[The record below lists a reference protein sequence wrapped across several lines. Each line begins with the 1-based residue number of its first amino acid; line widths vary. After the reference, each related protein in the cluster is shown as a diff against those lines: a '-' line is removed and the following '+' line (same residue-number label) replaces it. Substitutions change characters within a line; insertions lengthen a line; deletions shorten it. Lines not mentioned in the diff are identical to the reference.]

1 MSPAVGHERP
11 ALHTGR
17 GGAIASLAAAM
28 LGGVAS
34 IWTILDR
41 GWVPF
46 DEGTLGQAAER
57 VLHGQLPHR
66 DFTDPYTGGLAGL
79 HALAMR
85 LFGVTLMAPRYALF
99 IGFVLW
105 LPALWWLAMR
115 WCGPRWAVA
124 ITIIGAWWSL
134 PIYPAA
140 MPSWYLLFIGTW
152 IVVAL
157 ERWQA
162 SKPGGRVRWLV
173 LAGGLC
179 GVAVLVK
186 QTGLYLVAG
195 TLLGILS
202 GDQADVR
209 ARWGDAK
216 PAGRTDPVVVI
227 LLAFLGACVLRLM
240 WGQIASGELLSEIL
254 PIFALL
260 TLAAL
265 REWRLT
271 DDTAAR
277 WKRLLRYAGIVLAA
291 AAIPVALF
299 LVPYASSGSLGMLYT
314 DAIGE
319 GAKRISTLHWAMRP
333 ALLLLIAATPVYAVL
348 ALELLSRNRRVFGV
362 LAIVSAVALLWF
374 SITTVAGYLS
384 LWFFGTSM
392 LPVGVGLVFVVG
404 YRAWRTQRA
413 ADPVL
418 LMLAGITAFQAL
430 NQFPFA
436 APTYFAYVAPLAIL
450 TAFAAAAQFAAVPRL
465 NAAALILAGF
475 AGIVLRVG
483 TLRNLGFYPLH
494 ADYTHRLAV
503 PRGGLR
509 VTAYDS
515 SRYKYLLD
523 LIAQHRGGGT
533 VYAGPELPEVYFL
546 SGQQSP
552 GRDSY
557 SLFASPVRDSTEL
570 PRLFGANAANV
581 IVIKRRPLFSPPLAD
596 DVYAWLSIRYPLGQ
610 RMDTLEVR
618 WRRAP

>member
-11 ALHTGR
+11 ASHTGR
-17 GGAIASLAAAM
+17 GEAFASLAAAM
-28 LGGVAS
+28 SGGMAS

-57 VLHGQLPHR
+57 VLRGQLPHR
-66 DFTDPYTGGLAGL
+66 DFTDPYTGGLAGV
-79 HALAMR
+79 HALAMH

-99 IGFVLW
+99 ISFVLW

-162 SKPGGRVRWLV
+162 SKPAGRVRWLV
-173 LAGGLC
+173 LAGALC
-179 GVAVLVK
+179 GASVLVK

-195 TLLGILS
+195 TLLGVLF

-209 ARWGDAK
+209 ARRDGAE
-216 PAGRTDPVVVI
+216 AGGRTDPVVI
-227 LLAFLGACVLRLM
+227 TLLTLLGACVLRLM
-240 WGQIASGELLSEIL
+240 WGQIGSGELLNEML
-254 PIFALL
+254 PIYALL

-271 DDTAAR
+271 GDMASR
-277 WKRLLRYAGIVLAA
+277 WKTLLRYAGVVIVAA
-291 AAIPVALF
+291 AVPVVLF
-299 LVPYASSGSLGMLYT
+299 LVPYASSGSLGVLYA

-319 GAKRISTLHWAMRP
+319 GAKRITALHWAMRP
-333 ALLLLIAATPVYAVL
+333 ALSLLILASPVYAVL
-348 ALELLSRNRRVFGV
+348 ALELLSAKRRTLGM
-362 LAIVSAVALLWF
+362 LAIAAAAVLVWF
-374 SITTVAGYLS
+374 SITTVTGYLS
-384 LWFFGTSM
+384 VWFFGTSM
-392 LPVGVGLVFVVG
+392 LPVGVALVFAVG
-404 YRAWRTQRA
+404 YRAWRAQRA
-413 ADPVL
+413 MDPVL
-418 LMLAGITAFQAL
+418 LMLAGVTAFQAL

-450 TAFAAAAQFAAVPRL
+450 TAIAAATHFGALPRL
-465 NAAALILAGF
+465 GSATLILAAF
-475 AGIVLRVG
+475 AGLVLRAG
-483 TLRNLGFYPLH
+483 TLRNLGFYPQRG
-494 ADYTHRLAV
+494 DYTHRLAV

-509 VTAYDS
+509 VSAYDS
-515 SRYKYLLD
+515 SRYQYVLD
-523 LIAQHRGGGT
+523 LIAQHRGEGT

-546 SGQQSP
+546 SGRQSP

-557 SLFASPVRDSTEL
+557 SLFTHPVSDSTEL
-570 PRLFGANAANV
+570 PRAFNADAANV
-581 IVIKRRPLFSPPLAD
+581 IVIKRRPLFAAPLSD
-596 DVYAWLSIRYPLGQ
+596 DIYQWLAIRYPLGQ

-618 WRRAP
+618 WRAAR